1 MLKIKQQ
8 KMITSLSQL
17 DFDKKYDYSDYLLWQ
32 FKERVELLK
41 GRLFPMSAP
50 NRVHQMISSKLH
62 IKIGVF
68 LSGSCDIYSAP
79 FDVRLPL
86 SSHRVTKDKIDTVVQ
101 PDLCVICDNSKLVK
115 QGCLGAPDL
124 VIEIL
129 SPGNSKREMKEK
141 FDLYEEA
148 GVLEYW
154 IVEPANKFVFVY
166 ILEEK
171 TGKYVQKYL
180 PGLTE
185 DDTLESTSLKG
196 LKIELKD
203 IFPAEE
209 Y

>member
-1 MLKIKQQ
+1 
-8 KMITSLSQL
+8 MITSLSQL
-17 DFDKKYDYSDYLLWQ
+17 DSNKKYDYSDYLLWQ

-41 GRLFPMSAP
+41 GQLFPMSAP
-50 NRVHQMISSKLH
+50 NRVHQKISSKLH

-68 LSGSCDIYSAP
+68 LSDDCDIYSAP

-86 SSHRVTKDKIDTVVQ
+86 PSHRVKKDRIDTVVQ
-101 PDLCVICDNSKLVK
+101 PDLCVICDKSKLVK
-115 QGCLGAPDL
+115 QGCVGAPEL
-124 VIEIL
+124 VVEIL

-141 FDLYEEA
+141 FDIYEEA

-166 ILEEK
+166 ILDEK
-171 TGKYVQKYL
+171 TGKYAQKYL

-185 DDTLESTSLKG
+185 DDTLESTVLQG

-203 IFPAEE
+203 IFPTEE
-209 Y
+209 YS